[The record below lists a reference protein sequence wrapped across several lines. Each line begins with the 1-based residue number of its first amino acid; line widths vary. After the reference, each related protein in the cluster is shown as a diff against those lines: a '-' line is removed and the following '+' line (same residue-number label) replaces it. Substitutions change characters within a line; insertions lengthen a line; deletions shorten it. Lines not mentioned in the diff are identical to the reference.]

1 MSALSE
7 LERSENQIEYLIERL
22 DKTKR
27 QIEFLLDNMQL
38 AFDIMEVEF
47 SRYRYEKAAEILEDA
62 LASWEA
68 VN

>member
-7 LERSENQIEYLIERL
+7 IERAENQIEHLIERL

-27 QIEFLLDNMQL
+27 QMEFLLENAQL

-68 VN
+68 VD